1 MKTFIIYDEKSRTK
15 YSLRIVADDGKVQV
29 TPIDRTYP
37 GEPTTLVLPDN
48 PSNRKYFS
56 TKKLEEIG
64 EDGLEL
70 TYKESKTFGP
80 RLPGSTSPRK
90 PLEDYLEPDERKLYD
105 ELMAKARARREE
117 ANKPKPLT
125 ELEKAQR
132 AYERE
137 LKKLEEAK
145 AKFQALKAKGDFTAE
160 L

>member
-1 MKTFIIYDEKSRTK
+1 MQTFIIYDEKSRTQ
-15 YSLRIVADDGKVQV
+15 YSLKLVADDGKVQV
-29 TPIDRTYP
+29 VPIDRTYP

-56 TKKLEEIG
+56 TKKLETIG

-137 LKKLEEAK
+137 LKKYEEAK
-145 AKFQALKAKGDFTAE
+145 AKFQALKEKGDFTADI
-160 L
+160 